1 MRLGRLYREL
11 LNGVKEQLEINE
23 AIEERY
29 LNYSCKYDY
38 FCVEVWIEDFELV
51 VAVIRYSDANIYA
64 NVSDYLENLLR
75 NPTNLQF
82 VG

>member
-11 LNGVKEQLEINE
+11 LNGVKGQLEINK
-23 AIEERY
+23 AIEERH

-51 VAVIRYSDANIYA
+51 VAVIRYSDAYIYS
-64 NVSDYLENLLR
+64 NVSEYLEKRLNREIKL
-75 NPTNLQF
+75 
-82 VG
+82 

>member
-1 MRLGRLYREL
+1 MRLGRLYREV

-23 AIEERY
+23 AIEERH

-75 NPTNLQF
+75 NPTSL
-82 VG
+82 